1 MFVNTLSN
9 SENKNVSVIGTIE
22 KIDNDIVFLQC
33 GKNEI
38 MIRHNGL
45 DSYKTKNVRVRGIVE
60 NGILVEHVVCKIPD
74 DFDINLYERFV
85 EINTKFQS
93 IF

>member
-45 DSYKTKNVRVRGIVE
+45 DSYKTKN
-60 NGILVEHVVCKIPD
+60 GILVEHVVCKIPD